1 MTGIEVGL
9 AVAVGVGIT
18 LAVQAWL
25 RKRNSRNVV
34 GGKRAKTQ
42 TKYPS

>member
-1 MTGIEVGL
+1 MIGIEVAL

-25 RKRNSRNVV
+25 KKLRK
-34 GGKRAKTQ
+34 
-42 TKYPS
+42 